1 MDIAAQR
8 QSLLAWYR
16 RTARELPWPA
26 AGPWRVM
33 VSEFMLQQTQV
44 KTVLPRYEPFMQRFP
59 SPDAMVRAGEEAVIS
74 AWAGL
79 GYYRRARALFAAAEA
94 VVARHEGVV
103 PGDLE
108 ALRALPGVGA
118 YTSAAIASIGFELP
132 AAVVDG
138 NVERVLARLR
148 AFDEP
153 VRPAAGRRA
162 VQRLADDF
170 LNAAAPGDHNQA
182 MMELG
187 ARVCR
192 PQRADCLLCPLQ
204 AACQGQHD
212 WRSLPVLRERKKTVP
227 EQLERR
233 LLLIDPRGHTVW
245 RRRPAD
251 GLYANLPDL
260 PSLDEGE
267 KAENFGDVVCFEET
281 TQRLSHRLLRV
292 QVWRVDVPSLPEGAL
307 RGSVRALLA
316 DERRPRGSA
325 GSTASEPRGIARGGQ
340 PLSGD
345 KTLTTQR
352 GMHPG

>member
-16 RTARELPWPA
+16 STARELPWRSRPE
-26 AGPWRVM
+26 PWRVM

-212 WRSLPVLRERKKTVP
+212 WRSLPVLPERKKTVP

-260 PSLDEGE
+260 PSLGDGE
-267 KAENFGDVVCFEET
+267 KAENYGDVVCFEET

-316 DERRPRGSA
+316 DGPPTPVARLVRRLANP
-325 GSTASEPRGIARGGQ
+325 EE
-340 PLSGD
+340 
-345 KTLTTQR
+345 
-352 GMHPG
+352 